1 MSERIKSA
9 VSIDW
14 SQQQKSLSNQ
24 SVSYLE
30 KGLKGFAGGI
40 KKWCTMYLPHKNL
53 NHSAS
58 KQQKSEKGFP
68 L

>member
-40 KKWCTMYLPHKNL
+40 KKMVYHVPPP
-53 NHSAS
+53 
-58 KQQKSEKGFP
+58 QKI
-68 L
+68 

>member
-40 KKWCTMYLPHKNL
+40 KKWCTMYLPHK
-53 NHSAS
+53 
-58 KQQKSEKGFP
+58 KFKSQCLKTTKK
-68 L
+68 